1 MADEQAPEADA
12 LTRSADAGDGAY
24 GMASDDASAGSME
37 TTAGGGAERK
47 APARR
52 TARRTKGRAAKG
64 AKRQAKTASRGAR
77 KTGRGTKKRAAGR
90 GRTRS
95 AAGRKTASRSRK
107 TSARK
112 GTSRKRR

>member
-1 MADEQAPEADA
+1 MADEQAPQADA

-24 GMASDDASAGSME
+24 GMASDDASAESME
-37 TTAGGGAERK
+37 TAGGGAERK

-77 KTGRGTKKRAAGR
+77 MTARGTKKRAAGR

>member
-1 MADEQAPEADA
+1 MADEQAPQAGA
-12 LTRSADAGDGAY
+12 LTRSAAAGDGAY
-24 GMASDDASAGSME
+24 GMAGEDASAESMV
-37 TTAGGGAERK
+37 TAGGGAVRK

-77 KTGRGTKKRAAGR
+77 KTARGTKKRAAGR

>member
-1 MADEQAPEADA
+1 MADEQAPQADA

-24 GMASDDASAGSME
+24 GMASDDASAESME
-37 TTAGGGAERK
+37 TAGGGAERK

-77 KTGRGTKKRAAGR
+77 KTARGTKKRAAGR
-90 GRTRS
+90 GRKRTASARS
-95 AAGRKTASRSRK
+95 KSAGGRRKTA
-107 TSARK
+107 ARK
-112 GTSRKRR
+112 GTARKRR

>member
-1 MADEQAPEADA
+1 MADEQAPQADA

-24 GMASDDASAGSME
+24 GMASDDASAESME
-37 TTAGGGAERK
+37 TAGGGAERK

-77 KTGRGTKKRAAGR
+77 KTARGTKKRAAGR